1 MGCILWGS
9 ALGLTSLHFASLHL
23 VQPNEQQHFIKRK
36 ITPEKRV
43 SSRKR
48 NYNSDKDN
56 VTKCCTSLICPNP
69 GPPLACFN

>member
-9 ALGLTSLHFASLHL
+9 DFTSLHL
-23 VQPNEQQHFIKRK
+23 VQPNEQHFIKRK